1 MEASHIKDN
10 SVMLEVLDDQLRLLH
25 GRLVNSLNEEILCYR
40 QSVVALVDENI
51 NNRNALQLYLRNCQE
66 YNTSLESD
74 GGYPHSDF
82 EIGFCGDSGQRNMT
96 VEEDTANEIEAKG
109 ITLKEVV
116 DLLLKIMM
124 HSANILVNALG
135 NALDE

>member
-1 MEASHIKDN
+1 
-10 SVMLEVLDDQLRLLH
+10 
-25 GRLVNSLNEEILCYR
+25 
-40 QSVVALVDENI
+40 
-51 NNRNALQLYLRNCQE
+51 
-66 YNTSLESD
+66 
-74 GGYPHSDF
+74 
-82 EIGFCGDSGQRNMT
+82 MT